1 MYGDYGD
8 RGDRYGEEYK
18 NNIGDENNKGEGEP
32 TELTWKDVLGRAN
45 SDLKKKVMAKINA
58 SRINDEGKIINALH
72 ESMNKKNKL
81 TDLIKETVEEDSK
94 NTSGVSALKHKFP
107 GLFKDSKVKHNA
119 VKLYM
124 FDTLMGDLKK
134 DLDDEFKKYLDT
146 DKGVVGYGIMN
157 VGEYSDLM
165 NWLNTDEGK
174 SFWNMIRG
182 TKSIHYDNN
191 VNGGGKVKKYTKKRL
206 KRVRSKKRKPCRKR
220 KQSRKRIQS
229 KKRQKQ
235 KTRRK
240 QQKNKFKTKRK

>member
-1 MYGDYGD
+1 MYGDYG
-8 RGDRYGEEYK
+8 GGGYEKYE
-18 NNIGDENNKGEGEP
+18 NNKGDENNKGEGEP
-32 TELTWKDVLGRAN
+32 TESTWTDVLGRAN
-45 SDLKKKVMAKINA
+45 KALKNKVMAKINE
-58 SRINDEGKIINALH
+58 SRINDEGKIIKALH
-72 ESMNKKNKL
+72 ESTNKKNELRK
-81 TDLIKETVEEDSK
+81 LIKDTVEGDSK
-94 NTSGVSALKHKFP
+94 NTSGVSALKHRFP

-134 DLDDEFKKYLDT
+134 DLDDKFKQYLET
-146 DKGVVGYGIMN
+146 DKSVMYYGIMN
-157 VGEYSDLM
+157 VDEYSNLM
-165 NWLNTDEGK
+165 DWLNTDEGK

-182 TKSIHYDNN
+182 DKSIHDDNN